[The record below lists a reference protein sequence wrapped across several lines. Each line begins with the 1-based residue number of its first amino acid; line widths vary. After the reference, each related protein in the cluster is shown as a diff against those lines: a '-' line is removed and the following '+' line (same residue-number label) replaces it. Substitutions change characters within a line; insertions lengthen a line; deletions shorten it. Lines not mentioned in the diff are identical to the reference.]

1 MEKLSP
7 MAITKKLSRVGKSYS
22 LIIDKNIMQLLDI
35 NPETELEV
43 SIQGNSLLVTPSKK
57 KEDVSNQKNHK
68 EKIRNAFQQS
78 LEQYA
83 VVYKKLA
90 Q

>member
-22 LIIDKNIMQLLDI
+22 LIIDRNIMQLLDI

-43 SIQGNSLLVTPSKK
+43 SIQGNSLLVTPSNK
-57 KEDVSNQKNHK
+57 KEVLSNQDHK

-78 LEQYA
+78 LEQYGM
-83 VVYKKLA
+83 VYKKLA

>member
-1 MEKLSP
+1 MEELSP

-57 KEDVSNQKNHK
+57 KETVSKQENHK

>member
-1 MEKLSP
+1 MEKLSA

-35 NPETELEV
+35 NPETDLEI

-57 KEDVSNQKNHK
+57 EELVDHK
-68 EKIRNAFQQS
+68 KKIRNAFQQS
-78 LEQYA
+78 LEQYG

>member
-1 MEKLSP
+1 MEKLST

-35 NPETELEV
+35 SPETELEL
-43 SIQGNSLLVTPSKK
+43 SIQGNSLLVTPSKPLSSQ
-57 KEDVSNQKNHK
+57 ENHK
-68 EKIRNAFQQS
+68 EKIRNAFQRS
-78 LEQYA
+78 LEQYGT
-83 VVYKKLA
+83 VYNKLA

>member
-1 MEKLSP
+1 MEELSP

-57 KEDVSNQKNHK
+57 KETVSNQENHK